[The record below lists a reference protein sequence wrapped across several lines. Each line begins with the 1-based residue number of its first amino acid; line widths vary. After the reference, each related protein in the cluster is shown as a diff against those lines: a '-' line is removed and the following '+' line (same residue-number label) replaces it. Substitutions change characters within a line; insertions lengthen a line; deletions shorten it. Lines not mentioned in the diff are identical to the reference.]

1 MAEHLACPHATALRR
16 AQRELGA
23 AIEYRSD
30 PRVEALR
37 ERGAAHE
44 RAFVA
49 RLADAGKRVVALHD
63 EQDAAATLAAMRA
76 GADAIVQAPLAG
88 AGMRG
93 VADVLLRVAA
103 PSDLGS
109 WSYEPYDT
117 KLARRT
123 RAGTVLQLA
132 CYAEMLAAM
141 QGVAPA
147 FVHVVTPIAVESHR
161 PEEYA
166 AYVRLVQRRYAAA
179 LAAPPAYEACP
190 DPVEHC
196 EVCGYYAH
204 CDRVRRAADHLCLVA
219 GLSGGHRREL
229 VRQGITGMAAL
240 ADCSGRLPEAPRRGS
255 PAVYVALAEQARLQR
270 QARLDGMPPVVTL
283 PVEPGRGLCRLPE
296 PTAGDVF
303 LDLEGDPYAC
313 EGGREYLLG
322 WITADEPDVHHALW
336 SFDAAAERRAL
347 ETFLD
352 AVAVRLA
359 REPGMHVYHF
369 GAYDRT
375 AIARL
380 VQRHGTRA
388 DLLDVL
394 LRGERFVD
402 LHRIVR
408 QALRIGVESYGLKGL
423 EVLTGFERQVDLS
436 IAAHARRRVEI
447 GLATGDPDVI
457 DPTTRLE
464 VEIYNEDD
472 CASAREL
479 RAWLE
484 EQRAALERAGT
495 QVPRPSLSDGTAPA
509 GTVEHERRI
518 ERVAAALRARTDGS
532 EAERRAAALLA
543 DQLGYFRRETKCAWW
558 DYFRLRECEAD
569 ELQSERDAIVGL
581 RHVGEL
587 PRRGRETRPRH
598 EYEFPPQDTT
608 LAAGDYVYLTRA
620 EDPGAHAVGT
630 RLGQVVS
637 CDPDRGRLVVAHS
650 AACADLR
657 PSALIA
663 QRVVKTGALADALL
677 ELGEHV
683 QTYGFR
689 DCALHRA
696 AVDLLLRRP
705 PHAPGDQGDALQR
718 PGESELAAALRM
730 CRLFLR
736 TQGGLIAVQGPPGS
750 GKSTLGAGLV
760 AALAREG
767 KRVGVTA
774 VSHAV
779 IDALLEKAAEAHGV
793 RCVHYRSG
801 ESAKG
806 AAGVEYVADKD
817 EALATLGQGTVV
829 GGTAWMWAAPQAHST
844 LDVLVVDEA
853 GQMSLAHALA
863 AARSTRRLVL
873 IGDPRQLEQPRR
885 GAHPDGADVA
895 ALVHWIGER
904 DTMPPELGLF
914 LGTTRRLHPRLCA
927 FTSATYYEGR
937 LAAADGLERQCLSGG
952 SRFAGAG
959 LFLVEVAHE
968 GNQARAPE
976 EVEAITAIARELLAG
991 AMTYTAHDGS
1001 ERPLEPKDV
1010 LVIAPYN
1017 AQVAALRTALE
1028 PLGVRRVGTVDR
1040 FQGQEAPVVVY
1051 SCTSSSA
1058 LDAPRGMDFLFDPHR
1073 FNVATSRARAT
1084 VIVVASP
1091 ALFTPDCRTP
1101 AQMRMANGLC
1111 RFRELATVFPA

>member
-1 MAEHLACPHATALRR
+1 
-16 AQRELGA
+16 
-23 AIEYRSD
+23 
-30 PRVEALR
+30 
-37 ERGAAHE
+37 
-44 RAFVA
+44 
-49 RLADAGKRVVALHD
+49 
-63 EQDAAATLAAMRA
+63 
-76 GADAIVQAPLAG
+76 
-88 AGMRG
+88 
-93 VADVLLRVAA
+93 
-103 PSDLGS
+103 
-109 WSYEPYDT
+109 
-117 KLARRT
+117 
-123 RAGTVLQLA
+123 
-132 CYAEMLAAM
+132 
-141 QGVAPA
+141 
-147 FVHVVTPIAVESHR
+147 
-161 PEEYA
+161 
-166 AYVRLVQRRYAAA
+166 
-179 LAAPPAYEACP
+179 
-190 DPVEHC
+190 
-196 EVCGYYAH
+196 
-204 CDRVRRAADHLCLVA
+204 
-219 GLSGGHRREL
+219 GHRREL

-587 PRRGRETRPRH
+587 PRR
-598 EYEFPPQDTT
+598 
-608 LAAGDYVYLTRA
+608 
-620 EDPGAHAVGT
+620 
-630 RLGQVVS
+630 
-637 CDPDRGRLVVAHS
+637 
-650 AACADLR
+650 
-657 PSALIA
+657 
-663 QRVVKTGALADALL
+663 
-677 ELGEHV
+677 
-683 QTYGFR
+683 
-689 DCALHRA
+689 
-696 AVDLLLRRP
+696 
-705 PHAPGDQGDALQR
+705 
-718 PGESELAAALRM
+718 
-730 CRLFLR
+730 
-736 TQGGLIAVQGPPGS
+736 
-750 GKSTLGAGLV
+750 
-760 AALAREG
+760 
-767 KRVGVTA
+767 
-774 VSHAV
+774 
-779 IDALLEKAAEAHGV
+779 
-793 RCVHYRSG
+793 
-801 ESAKG
+801 
-806 AAGVEYVADKD
+806 
-817 EALATLGQGTVV
+817 
-829 GGTAWMWAAPQAHST
+829 
-844 LDVLVVDEA
+844 
-853 GQMSLAHALA
+853 
-863 AARSTRRLVL
+863 
-873 IGDPRQLEQPRR
+873 
-885 GAHPDGADVA
+885 
-895 ALVHWIGER
+895 
-904 DTMPPELGLF
+904 
-914 LGTTRRLHPRLCA
+914 
-927 FTSATYYEGR
+927 
-937 LAAADGLERQCLSGG
+937 
-952 SRFAGAG
+952 
-959 LFLVEVAHE
+959 
-968 GNQARAPE
+968 
-976 EVEAITAIARELLAG
+976 
-991 AMTYTAHDGS
+991 
-1001 ERPLEPKDV
+1001 
-1010 LVIAPYN
+1010 
-1017 AQVAALRTALE
+1017 
-1028 PLGVRRVGTVDR
+1028 
-1040 FQGQEAPVVVY
+1040 
-1051 SCTSSSA
+1051 
-1058 LDAPRGMDFLFDPHR
+1058 
-1073 FNVATSRARAT
+1073 
-1084 VIVVASP
+1084 
-1091 ALFTPDCRTP
+1091 
-1101 AQMRMANGLC
+1101 
-1111 RFRELATVFPA
+1111 